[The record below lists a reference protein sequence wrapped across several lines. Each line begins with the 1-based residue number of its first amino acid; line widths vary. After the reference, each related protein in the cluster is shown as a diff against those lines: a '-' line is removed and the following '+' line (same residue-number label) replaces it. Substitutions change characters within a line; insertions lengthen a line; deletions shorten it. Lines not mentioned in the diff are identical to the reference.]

1 MKKLSII
8 ILALFCIA
16 WQGKAQSC
24 FNVYQGETV
33 LKSIPTSEVDSIA
46 VSETVPHIVTF
57 WQNGSVLQSYYT
69 DEVDSITVVNDA
81 DPWSYMG
88 IVGFNSELYKK
99 DLGILAKSTAG
110 NFKSFVNSLTR
121 KDGTLLYYAVDN
133 AIDMIDDEDI
143 VTPLRSINLVTFTDG
158 LDQGSI
164 MMNSNYSSSKEYL
177 EAMSQI
183 VRRGSYYGL
192 PVNAYAVG
200 LRGNDVSDVTT
211 FRDNLALLASSSDK
225 SFEVS
230 SVSELQTMF
239 QDIANQIISVNTRQ
253 TMSLRIPGI
262 DTGTRIRFV
271 FDGQSAESSELYIE
285 GTFNLSDRT
294 FRNVTYHGMKSRSG
308 KVVQGTQ
315 DGIFVTFTF
324 LGLQRE
330 EAGQTVPTTV
340 RHYYMLPSSSTWQL
354 NSEFTPDN
362 NTQRTVSHS
371 GTVVV
376 LVLDCSSSLGSD
388 FAKVQTYANTFI
400 DMIANNAMQLEVTAP
415 TNVTAEWDD
424 NSQLVFVSWDA
435 VRHAEYYQV
444 YRSSSESGTYTL
456 VADNI
461 TSTSWI
467 DTAPLG
473 KNYYRIKAIGHG
485 LTSEYSNTAMTK
497 TVYKPSGYV
506 DLGLPSG
513 TLWATCNVGA
523 NSPEDYGDYFAWG
536 ETEPKDTYNWSTY
549 KWCNGNY
556 DKLTKYCGDSSY
568 GTVDNKTE
576 LDLEDD
582 AAYVNWG
589 PAWRMPSYDQ
599 FAELINSSYTTTTWT
614 TQNGV
619 YGRLIT
625 SKSNGNSIFL
635 PAAGCRGGAS
645 LGSAG
650 SSGYYWSRTLRTS
663 YPNNAR
669 YLRFGSSY
677 IYSDYSVRY
686 YGLSVRPVR
695 LSE

>member
-33 LKSIPTSEVDSIA
+33 LKSIPTSEVDSIG

-99 DLGILAKSTAG
+99 DLGILSKSTAG

-133 AIDMIDDEDI
+133 AVDMIDDEDI

-211 FRDNLALLASSSDK
+211 FRDNLALLASSQDK
-225 SFEVS
+225 SFEVN

-388 FAKVQTYANTFI
+388 FAKVQSYANTFI

-444 YRSSSESGTYTL
+444 YRSNSESGTYTL

-467 DTAPLG
+467 DTAPLSV
-473 KNYYRIKAIGHG
+473 NYYRIKSIGHG
-485 LTSEYSNTAMTK
+485 LTSEYSNTAK
-497 TVYKPSGYV
+497 AIIDKSGTIDGRDYV

-523 NSPEDYGDYFAWG
+523 TSPEGYGNYYAWG
-536 ETEPKDTYNWSTY
+536 ETTTKSDYSSSTY
-549 KWCNGNY
+549 TY
-556 DKLTKYCGDSSY
+556 SS
-568 GTVDNKTE
+568 NPTE
-576 LDLEDD
+576 LPTSVD

-589 PAWRMPSYDQ
+589 KQWRMPTKEQ
-599 FAELINSSYTTTTWT
+599 FAELKAECTWVWT
-614 TQNGV
+614 TLNDMRGYKV
-619 YGRLIT
+619 VGRT
-625 SKSNGNSIFL
+625 GNFIFL
-635 PAAGCRGGAS
+635 PAAGYRD
-645 LGSAG
+645 G
-650 SSGYYWSRTLRTS
+650 SSLYNGGSGGYYWSRTLYAS
-663 YPNNAR
+663 YPYSAR
-669 YLRFGSSY
+669 YLYFDSNYVGTSG
-677 IYSDYSVRY
+677 DDRY

-695 LSE
+695 NQ